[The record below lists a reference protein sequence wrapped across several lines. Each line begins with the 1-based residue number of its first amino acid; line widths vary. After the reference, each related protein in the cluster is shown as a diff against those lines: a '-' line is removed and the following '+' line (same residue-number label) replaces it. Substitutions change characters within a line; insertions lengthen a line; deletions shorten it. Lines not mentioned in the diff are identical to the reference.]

1 MLNIFRI
8 MKKTVAYILVLLM
21 AATAVSAQNK
31 ERRKSIKSWENYE
44 ITTEKVGTEGTKF
57 VKVWGFGK
65 TVDKAV
71 MAAKRNAVH
80 ACLFR
85 GLPAGPN
92 ANATPA
98 ICRDPNTFRNN
109 EEYFEEFF
117 APGGA
122 YLRFVNMTTDGTPA
136 GQDRRKIKGGYKCA
150 LYIQVMYDNLK
161 RQMEADGIAKKL
173 SSGF

>member
-1 MLNIFRI
+1 
-8 MKKTVAYILVLLM
+8 MKKTIAYILVLLM
-21 AATAVSAQNK
+21 AATAVSAQNR

-109 EEYFEEFF
+109 EAYFEEFF

-122 YLRFVNMTTDGTPA
+122 YLRFVT
-136 GQDRRKIKGGYKCA
+136 GQA
-150 LYIQVMYDNLK
+150 
-161 RQMEADGIAKKL
+161 
-173 SSGF
+173 

>member
-1 MLNIFRI
+1 MKRI
-8 MKKTVAYILVLLM
+8 VAYITVLLL
-21 AATAVSAQNK
+21 ATTTIFAQNSARK
-31 ERRKSIKSWENYE
+31 KSITSWDSYE
-44 ITTEKVGTEGTKF
+44 ITTEKVGVEGTKF

-85 GLPAGPN
+85 GLPSAPN

-98 ICRDPNTFRNN
+98 ICKDPNTFKNN
-109 EEYFEEFF
+109 EEYFEAFF
-117 APGGA
+117 APGGD
-122 YLRFVNMTTDGTPA
+122 YLKFVNLTTDGVPS

-150 LYIQVMYDNLK
+150 LYVQVMFDNLK
-161 RQMEADGIAKKL
+161 RQMETDGIVRKL
-173 SSGF
+173 STGF

>member
-1 MLNIFRI
+1 

-21 AATAVSAQNK
+21 AATAVFAQ
-31 ERRKSIKSWENYE
+31 
-44 ITTEKVGTEGTKF
+44 KVGTEGTKF

-109 EEYFEEFF
+109 EAYFEEFF
-117 APGGA
+117 APGV
-122 YLRFVNMTTDGTPA
+122 LRT
-136 GQDRRKIKGGYKCA
+136 RRSLPEVCE
-150 LYIQVMYDNLK
+150 YD
-161 RQMEADGIAKKL
+161 D
-173 SSGF
+173 

>member
-8 MKKTVAYILVLLM
+8 MKKTIAYILVLLM

-71 MAAKRNAVH
+71 MAAKRN
-80 ACLFR
+80 
-85 GLPAGPN
+85 
-92 ANATPA
+92 
-98 ICRDPNTFRNN
+98 
-109 EEYFEEFF
+109 
-117 APGGA
+117 
-122 YLRFVNMTTDGTPA
+122 
-136 GQDRRKIKGGYKCA
+136 
-150 LYIQVMYDNLK
+150 
-161 RQMEADGIAKKL
+161 
-173 SSGF
+173 